1 MSAALTALGGWLLLD
16 GLLWTTV
23 AGIAVATAKGKSY
36 RVGPDDPA
44 GDAAVTVS
52 IVIPAR
58 NEAHNIVG
66 CVQAA
71 LSQDHPAVQVV
82 VLDDGSTD
90 GTTELLSGIDDPR
103 LTVVAGGG
111 EGLPDGWLGK
121 PWACQRAARHAT
133 GQWLLFV
140 DADVRLAPEA
150 VSRSLFYVLEHQ
162 LDALSGMGTLE
173 VRTLGEKVMQPV
185 VAGLLLAG
193 NGLSDVNDP
202 EQPDKALANG
212 QFILVSRSAYDAVDG
227 HGAVARDVLDD
238 VGMARALKGAGKAY
252 HLVFMRRLFR
262 CRMYDGLADLWAGWR
277 KNLFPGLRWSWVNLT
292 VLVVGQLVVVVLPY
306 LALFAALVG
315 GGSPLQLAVAA
326 FPVLAIQSVRFYLDG
341 VFGQSRLVGL
351 LTHGVANIALV
362 LLLLDSAVSTTL
374 GWATWKGRV
383 LPKPE

>member
-1 MSAALTALGGWLLLD
+1 M
-16 GLLWTTV
+16 LWTTV
-23 AGIAVATAKGKSY
+23 AGIAVATAKGKSF
-36 RVGPDDPA
+36 RVGPDEPLGDPN
-44 GDAAVTVS
+44 VQVS

-66 CVQAA
+66 CVEAA
-71 LSQDHPAVQVV
+71 LAQDHANLQVV

-90 GTTELLSGIDDPR
+90 GTTELLASLHDSR
-103 LTVVAGGG
+103 LTVIPGGG
-111 EGLPDGWLGK
+111 EGLPEGWLGK

-133 GQWLLFV
+133 GAWLLFV

-150 VSRSLFYVLEHQ
+150 VSRSLFYVQEHR

-173 VRTLGEKVMQPV
+173 VRTLGEQVMQPV

-238 VGMARALKGAGKAY
+238 VGMARALKRAGKAY
-252 HLVFMRRLFR
+252 HLVFMRRLFS

-277 KNLFPGLRWSWVNLT
+277 KNLFPGLRWSWVNLA
-292 VLVVGQLVVVVLPY
+292 VLVLGQLLVVVLPY
-306 LALFAALVG
+306 VALSGALLSG
-315 GGSPLQLAVAA
+315 GEPLHVAVAA
-326 FPVLAIQSVRFYLDG
+326 FPVLAIQAVRFYLDG
-341 VFGQSRLVGL
+341 VFGQNRLIGL
-351 LTHGVANIALV
+351 LTHGIANVALV
-362 LLLLDSAVSTTL
+362 ALLLDSAVSTTL